1 MFLLTNKKL
10 KQNFYRIVCQ
20 KGKCERKTMQNV
32 IKRFC
37 SASASPLRSTL
48 CIVGPNASKV
58 VRKLIPDVNVPQVI
72 SEGPQAQKENLQARK
87 IKDTEL
93 CRMTVDDIHS
103 SLKTYQEASE
113 KMANIVKERE
123 LATQEYKEL
132 PYDVTFDKM
141 KAIKILYKEQQKKL
155 WEAEENAFVPY
166 LKLPNLL
173 DLSVPK
179 EDTEIFNN
187 EMSEGNATNIDSD
200 EVVTNELSNLFL
212 KGNIALE
219 ELELLR
225 KAQHFLADSD
235 FEIIAPPDIVKNHI
249 LEGFDPKAF
258 EDPSPYFNLAKSSD
272 FGHVSSGLG
281 AHLAGSAST
290 LAMLTYFVKN
300 ILQNPSVLPL
310 KYYSIGRK
318 YWPMESQAPRLAN
331 SEQSSAAGLLALN
344 SSTEQLDST
353 FDEIIQDLK
362 RFYDDVGIS
371 YRLVSMS
378 AEKLNL
384 AESLR
389 IELQM
394 WSSSKNDFIKV
405 AELSKHSEY
414 LSKRLALKYNESSEL
429 CNLHIISGTFVD
441 VYKVLSCKYKMS

>member
-1 MFLLTNKKL
+1 MGVDKYKI
-10 KQNFYRIVCQ
+10 QNRICRKCQ
-20 KGKCERKTMQNV
+20 KCKIKTKNFKNMQIIV
-32 IKRFC
+32 KRFC
-37 SASASPLRSTL
+37 SSSTSPLRSTL
-48 CIVGPNASKV
+48 CIVGQNASKV
-58 VRKLIPDVNVPQVI
+58 VRKLIPDVDVPQII
-72 SEGPQAQKENLQARK
+72 SEGPQPQKENLQARK
-87 IKDTEL
+87 ILDTDL
-93 CRMTVDDIHS
+93 CGMTVDDIHS
-103 SLKTYQEASE
+103 SLKTFQEASE

-123 LATQEYKEL
+123 LATKEYKEL

-141 KAIKILYKEQQKKL
+141 KAIKIEYKKQQKEL

-166 LKLPNLL
+166 LKLPNIL
-173 DLSVPK
+173 DPSVPK
-179 EDTEIFNN
+179 ENTEIFK
-187 EMSEGNATNIDSD
+187 SELFEDNATNMDSN

-225 KAQHFLADSD
+225 KAQNFLADSD

-272 FGHVSSGLG
+272 FGHVESGLG
-281 AHLAGSAST
+281 AHLVGSAST
-290 LAMLTYFVKN
+290 PAMLTYFVKN

-344 SSTEQLDST
+344 SSAEQLDST

-362 RFYDDVGIS
+362 RFYDNFGIS

-378 AEKLNL
+378 AENLSL
-384 AESLR
+384 AESFR

-405 AELSKHSEY
+405 AELSKHGDY
-414 LSKRLALKYNESSEL
+414 LSKRLALKYNESSDL
-429 CNLHIISGTFVD
+429 RNLHVISGTFID
-441 VYKVLSCKYKMS
+441 VFKVLSCKYK